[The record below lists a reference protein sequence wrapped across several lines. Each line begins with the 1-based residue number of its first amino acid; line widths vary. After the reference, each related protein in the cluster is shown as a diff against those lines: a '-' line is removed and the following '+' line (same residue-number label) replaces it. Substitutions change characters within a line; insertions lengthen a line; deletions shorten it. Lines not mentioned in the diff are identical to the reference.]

1 LKCGKSIER
10 KPVHRP
16 FDLSLYDLS
25 LYDPSASA
33 KALKEKPLNTSNGF
47 GVQLTKTIS
56 TAQWFLHSF

>member
-1 LKCGKSIER
+1 
-10 KPVHRP
+10 VHRP